1 MPIYEYRCDDN
12 NTTLEASHPMSE
24 TLTTWGDLCERTGH
38 TLGSTPPEAPIAKV
52 ISMPIAH
59 TSDAPTGPSMGPGM
73 GGCGPSCGC
82 VGH

>member
-12 NTTLEASHPMSE
+12 DITLEVSHPMSE
-24 TLTTWGDLCERTGH
+24 TLTTWGALCERTGH
-38 TLGSTPPEAPIAKV
+38 ALGSTSPKAPIAKV
-52 ISMPIAH
+52 ISMPITH
-59 TSDAPTGPSMGPGM
+59 TSDAPKGPPIG